1 MEYNKTMFGEGIKV
15 YNHGTAAGGQTL
27 YDFTIGSKNANLSAA
42 YQSQAIKNNGP
53 LPDDLFYWLASEDS
67 PYNRMSFIYRTGT
80 SPNFE
85 YQKIDT
91 PENKKPVPLV
101 LWAGPTKINPNTYDV
116 DIENGTNFATYGN
129 NSRLIFNSPTF
140 NMQTS
145 QTPLWELNYGHSSSV
160 YKNGVYSSLPFILDF
175 DYNNFI
181 LKIRVGQG
189 QSFVD
194 LADYVNDSSHYI
206 DSIAVELFT
215 GDVSTGNSRLQRQP
229 RTDENGNTIILMDA
243 QDDGYY
249 VVTDFDYKIPTVY
262 AENYQYP
269 TYRKLARLGT
279 SSTHVLFSGI
289 NVTSNL
295 LNATP
300 YFFIEDDK
308 WELVNGSYRLKKS
321 GNNIYSE
328 DDLNYIRK
336 LIAYLGFWFTDGG
349 IYKDEEHSY
358 TLNRV
363 NSLLGDYANTY
374 SDEYIIPN
382 HVYQA
387 EIKEGI
393 TTGNFTELR
402 IAKDNDQ
409 SKWGKDWRQKNG
421 YDGRTPGGGDKPK
434 PTPDPNPIQL
444 QTPGFSLAVDNGSVC
459 YTIDKAEWRRIWDDI
474 YGGSKKNWK
483 QLIEGLSLYGANP
496 LNAILNYRWYPFEIA
511 GTTQQP
517 IRLGAT
523 TVKPESHTYLIINN
537 TSSALISSN
546 IAEFWIGENSNF
558 MWTKKTKCRIFL
570 PFYGYYELPMTQ
582 VMAKTVG
589 IQFQYNLPDDTG
601 VWAIY
606 FDNHIYDY
614 VECSP
619 FIEIPITGD
628 NSLQIAAAKAQ
639 RNLSIALTV
648 GTAVATAGI
657 GFAAAAPG
665 IASIGAAA
673 AESAWA
679 YGGSSVAAGI
689 ANIGPLMADNL
700 LTVGQIGAAVGG
712 AGALAGGGTKA
723 ANTVMQSALQ
733 IGNLSTNVPVHSSGS
748 DTTFLHLPMQPFI
761 EFFTNN
767 LIEDYSESQY
777 KLKVGIACDMWKAT
791 SAMPDDT
798 LLKTAGIADMD
809 TSGMTL
815 AEVQELN
822 QILQSGFYK

>member
-1 MEYNKTMFGEGIKV
+1 MLSFLK
-15 YNHGTAAGGQTL
+15 
-27 YDFTIGSKNANLSAA
+27 YDMVLKSGSNSFAFTENA
-42 YQSQAIKNNGP
+42 
-53 LPDDLFYWLASEDS
+53 
-67 PYNRMSFIYRTGT
+67 
-80 SPNFE
+80 
-85 YQKIDT
+85 
-91 PENKKPVPLV
+91 
-101 LWAGPTKINPNTYDV
+101 
-116 DIENGTNFATYGN
+116 
-129 NSRLIFNSPTF
+129 
-140 NMQTS
+140 
-145 QTPLWELNYGHSSSV
+145 
-160 YKNGVYSSLPFILDF
+160 
-175 DYNNFI
+175 
-181 LKIRVGQG
+181 
-189 QSFVD
+189 
-194 LADYVNDSSHYI
+194 
-206 DSIAVELFT
+206 
-215 GDVSTGNSRLQRQP
+215 STTSRLQSQSLDSFGRQYP
-229 RTDENGNTIILMDA
+229 LISCMTPTTSLRCSIFKDREHLDEYGHLIQHGNGKYSDE
-243 QDDGYY
+243 
-249 VVTDFDYKIPTVY
+249 DFDWI
-262 AENYQYP
+262 
-269 TYRKLARLGT
+269 
-279 SSTHVLFSGI
+279 
-289 NVTSNL
+289 
-295 LNATP
+295 
-300 YFFIEDDK
+300 
-308 WELVNGSYRLKKS
+308 LKQVA
-321 GNNIYSE
+321 
-328 DDLNYIRK
+328 L
-336 LIAYLGFWFTDGG
+336 LGFWFTADNTD
-349 IYKDEEHSY
+349 IA
-358 TLNRV
+358 NRV
-363 NSLLGDYANTY
+363 TGENCTDPSTY
-374 SDEYIIPN
+374 LP
-382 HVYQA
+382 
-387 EIKEGI
+387 EIKDGI
-393 TTGNFTELR
+393 TTGNYWAGTE
-402 IAKDNDQ
+402 AAAQDAA
-409 SKWGKDWRQKNG
+409 KWGDDWREKVN
-421 YDGRTPGGGDKPK
+421 YDPSGGGGGGGDKPK

-606 FDNHIYDY
+606 FDNHLYDY
-614 VECSP
+614 VECTP

-791 SAMPDDT
+791 STMPDDT
-798 LLKTAGIADMD
+798 LLAATGTADMD

-815 AEVQELN
+815 AEIQELN